1 MKNKNDNLLIQ
12 IIISTILAFG
22 AGYLFAEIFL

>member
-1 MKNKNDNLLIQ
+1 MKNNNDNLLIQ

>member
-1 MKNKNDNLLIQ
+1 MKKNDSDLLIQ
-12 IIISTILAFG
+12 IILSTILAFG